1 MAGEVKILLDNI
13 KNFRKGFLNEG
24 VGAGRI
30 EDAINAH
37 EVLYIYY
44 VGDERSASGYRT
56 IKPFVIGD
64 YNRFN
69 DDGEPIKNNG
79 EIVVRA
85 WQDAGNSYSYKH
97 QKGNKPRDGH
107 EKFAG
112 PHGQQPG
119 WRLFKLRGIT
129 SVMPTGIR
137 FNPEKYFSVGGVQ
150 YNPNDSEMT
159 AIKAAIQKGGSDFE
173 AQTKNFQKFFK
184 ASAKTRDI
192 TKDEVEELLQIVRQ
206 HRKEAYRKFWVVEL
220 ENGGMSL
227 KTEKQMEKQNIP
239 DESVVGNLKD
249 LYNKFI
255 VTPNMKKDDDFF
267 KQSSEKA
274 EN

>member
-1 MAGEVKILLDNI
+1 MAGEIKILLNNI
-13 KNFRKGFLNEG
+13 KNFSKGFLNEG
-24 VGAGRI
+24 VGAGRL

-56 IKPFVIGD
+56 IKPFVIGK
-64 YNRFN
+64 YNRSN
-69 DDGEPIKNNG
+69 KEGEAIKSNG
-79 EIVVRA
+79 EWVVRA
-85 WQDAGNSYSYKH
+85 WQDAGNTYSYKH
-97 QKGNKPRDGH
+97 KKGTKPRFGH

-112 PHGQQPG
+112 PHGEQPG

-137 FNPEKYFSVGGVQ
+137 FQPEKYFNVGGVA
-150 YNPNDSEMT
+150 YNPADKEMT
-159 AIKAAIQKGGSDFE
+159 GIKAAIQKGGSDFE
-173 AQTKNFQKFFK
+173 PQTKKFQKFFK
-184 ASAKTRDI
+184 ATSKTRDI
-192 TKDEVEELLQIVRQ
+192 SKDEVEELLQIVRQ

-220 ENGGMSL
+220 ENGGMGL

-239 DESVVGNLKD
+239 DEAVIGNLKD

-255 VTPNMKKDDDFF
+255 IEPNMKTDDPFF
-267 KQSSEKA
+267 KQQSEKA
-274 EN
+274 AN